1 MLRKA
6 TLILA
11 ALLLAVPFVAV
22 AQTYNEAPMLAAR
35 VAAGELPPV
44 DQRLPENPMV
54 VEPFHEIGE
63 YGGTLRMQVL
73 TFDWGPIPVGTQ
85 NQQSSLTMVDADG
98 ANSLGLRLVEHIEF
112 ADDFTSVTMRLRKG
126 LKWSDGEP
134 MTADDIL
141 FMWNDVQQN
150 KELRPNPWG
159 TWVVDGAFVQVE
171 KIDNE
176 TVRFLAA
183 APIPSWETQL
193 KTGATQQGAFYA
205 PQHYLQKWHADHNED
220 AAAVSKEEGFDGW
233 TQAFEFHAD
242 WWTAR
247 DMDTPRMY
255 TWILTDSNPSAKLF
269 ERNPYFWQVDTAGN
283 QLPYIDHVQSEVV
296 SLETWNLKILSG
308 EADFARHFASLNN
321 FPLYKEN
328 EEAGGYTTYL
338 QNSLVGNDVALGF
351 NFNQEDAVLRALYH
365 DIRFRRALSVAIDR
379 DEISEE
385 VYFGQAVPRSN
396 VPIPSLGYFKPEWE
410 TAWSQ
415 YDPDLANQLLDEAG
429 LTARDRDGIRLR
441 SDGEPLEVTILY
453 AEYKQTVTATLE
465 LVQEYWED
473 VGVKTVLDN
482 QPQGAPYGAA
492 ISDPDHPMN
501 AWEHSR
507 SDGINSWLHPWHD
520 YLNGGSKWVPRWSIW
535 SRIVDG
541 GEEYDRPGDTIT
553 YDLVKERFQFLKAWQ
568 LTQPGSAEHTR
579 MGQEYFDWWTDQVWT
594 IGTVGLP
601 PAPFTSKNG
610 LGNVGLPDVDFP
622 RTHDVLRP
630 TAFAS
635 QWYWKDAARRNE

>member
-1 MLRKA
+1 MLKRA
-6 TLILA
+6 SLVLVV
-11 ALLLAVPFVAV
+11 LLLAVPFCAV
-22 AQTYNEAPMLAAR
+22 AQTYNESPLLAAR

-44 DQRLPENPMV
+44 DQRLPENPLV

-63 YGGTLRMQVL
+63 YGGTLRMHVL

-98 ANSLGLRLVEHIEF
+98 KNSLGLRLLEHIEF
-112 ADDFTSVTMRLRKG
+112 ADDFTSVTMRLRRG

-150 KELRPNPWG
+150 TELRPNPWG
-159 TWVVDGAFVQVE
+159 TWVVDGQFVQVE
-171 KIDNE
+171 KIDSE

-183 APIPSWETQL
+183 GPIPSWETQL

-205 PQHYLQKWHADHNED
+205 PKHYLQKWHPDHNDD
-220 AAAVSKEEGFDGW
+220 AAAVAKEEGFEGW
-233 TQAFEFHAD
+233 TQAFNFHAD

-269 ERNPYFWQVDTAGN
+269 ERNAYFWQVDTAGN

-338 QNSLVGNDVALGF
+338 QNSLIGNDVAIGF
-351 NFNQEDAVLRALYH
+351 NFNQEDQVLRSLYH
-365 DIRFRRALSVAIDR
+365 DIRFRRALSVAINR
-379 DEISEE
+379 DEINEE

-415 YDPDLANQLLDEAG
+415 YDAHLANQLLDEIG
-429 LTARDRDGIRLR
+429 LTERDRDGIRLR
-441 SDGEPLEVTILY
+441 SDGDPLEVTILY

-465 LVQEYWED
+465 LVKEYWEA

-482 QPQGAPYGAA
+482 QPQGAPYGTA

-568 LTQPGSAEHTR
+568 LTQPGSAEHTQ
-579 MGQEYFDWWTDQVWT
+579 MGQEYFDWFTDQVWT

-601 PAPFTSKNG
+601 PAPFTSKNT

>member
-1 MLRKA
+1 
-6 TLILA
+6 
-11 ALLLAVPFVAV
+11 
-22 AQTYNEAPMLAAR
+22 MLAAR

-44 DQRLPENPMV
+44 DQRLPENPLV

-98 ANSLGLRLVEHIEF
+98 ANSLGLRLLEHIEF

>member
-44 DQRLPENPMV
+44 DQRLPENPFV

-98 ANSLGLRLVEHIEF
+98 ANSLGLRLLEHIEF

-126 LKWSDGEP
+126 LKWSDGQP

-365 DIRFRRALSVAIDR
+365 DIKFRRALSVAIDR

>member
-1 MLRKA
+1 MLKRA
-6 TLILA
+6 SLFLTI
-11 ALLLAVPFVAV
+11 LLLAVPFA
-22 AQTYNEAPMLAAR
+22 ALSQTYNEAPMLAAR

-44 DQRLPENPMV
+44 DQRLPENPVV
-54 VEPFHEIGE
+54 VEPFHEIGQ
-63 YGGTLRMQVL
+63 YGGTLRMHVL

-98 ANSLGLRLVEHIEF
+98 ANSLGLRLLEHIEF

-150 KELRPNPWG
+150 EELRPNLWG
-159 TWVVDGAFVQVE
+159 TWVVDGEFVQVE

-176 TVRFLAA
+176 TVRFYAA
-183 APIPSWETQL
+183 GPIPSWETQL

-205 PQHYLQKWHADHNED
+205 PKHYLQKWHADHNED
-220 AAAVSKEEGFDGW
+220 AVAVAKEEGFDGW

-255 TWILTDSNPSAKLF
+255 TWVLKDSNPSAKLF

-328 EEAGGYTTYL
+328 EETGGYSTYL

-351 NFNQEDAVLRALYH
+351 NFNQEDPVLRALYH
-365 DIRFRRALSVAIDR
+365 DIRFRRALSVAINR

-415 YDPDLANQLLDEAG
+415 YDPDLANQLLDEVG
-429 LTARDRDGIRLR
+429 LTARDRDGIRLS
-441 SDGEPLEVTILY
+441 SDGKPLEVTILY

-465 LVQEYWED
+465 LVKEYWEE

-520 YLNGGSKWVPRWSIW
+520 FLNGGSKWVPRWSIW
-535 SRIVDG
+535 SRLVDG
-541 GEEYDRPGDTIT
+541 GEAYGRPGDTIT

-601 PAPFTSKNG
+601 PAPFTSKNE

-635 QWYWKDAARRNE
+635 QWYWKDAARRSQ

>member
-85 NQQSSLTMVDADG
+85 NQQSSLLMVDADG

-171 KIDNE
+171 KIDDE

-441 SDGEPLEVTILY
+441 SDGEPLAVTILY

-635 QWYWKDAARRNE
+635 QWYWKDAARRDE

>member
-11 ALLLAVPFVAV
+11 ALLLAVPFFAV

-44 DQRLPENPMV
+44 DQRLPENPIV

-63 YGGTLRMQVL
+63 YGGTLRMHVL

-98 ANSLGLRLVEHIEF
+98 ANSLGLRLLEHIEF

-150 KELRPNPWG
+150 KELRPNAWG
-159 TWVVDGAFVQVE
+159 TWVVDGEFTQVE

-183 APIPSWETQL
+183 GPIPSWETQL

-205 PQHYLQKWHADHNED
+205 PKHYLQKWHADHNDD
-220 AAAVSKEEGFDGW
+220 AAAVAKEEGFDGW

-255 TWILTDSNPSAKLF
+255 TWILKDSNPSAKLF

-283 QLPYIDHVQSEVV
+283 QLPYIDYVQSGVV

-338 QNSLVGNDVALGF
+338 QNSLVGNDVAIGF

-365 DIRFRRALSVAIDR
+365 DIGFRRALSVAINR

-429 LTARDRDGIRLR
+429 LTARDRDGIRLG

-520 YLNGGSKWVPRWSIW
+520 FLNGGSKWVPRWSIW
-535 SRIVDG
+535 SRLVDG
-541 GEEYDRPGDTIT
+541 GEAYGRPGDTIT

-635 QWYWKDAARRNE
+635 QWYWKDAARRDE

>member
-6 TLILA
+6 TLILL

-44 DQRLPENPMV
+44 DQRLPENPLV

-98 ANSLGLRLVEHIEF
+98 ANSLGLRLLEHIEF

-126 LKWSDGEP
+126 LKWSDGQP

>member
-98 ANSLGLRLVEHIEF
+98 ANSLGLRLLEHIEF

-126 LKWSDGEP
+126 LKWSDGQP

>member
-1 MLRKA
+1 M
-6 TLILA
+6 
-11 ALLLAVPFVAV
+11 
-22 AQTYNEAPMLAAR
+22 
-35 VAAGELPPV
+35 
-44 DQRLPENPMV
+44 
-54 VEPFHEIGE
+54 
-63 YGGTLRMQVL
+63 
-73 TFDWGPIPVGTQ
+73 
-85 NQQSSLTMVDADG
+85 
-98 ANSLGLRLVEHIEF
+98 
-112 ADDFTSVTMRLRKG
+112 
-126 LKWSDGEP
+126 
-134 MTADDIL
+134 
-141 FMWNDVQQN
+141 
-150 KELRPNPWG
+150 
-159 TWVVDGAFVQVE
+159 
-171 KIDNE
+171 
-176 TVRFLAA
+176 
-183 APIPSWETQL
+183 
-193 KTGATQQGAFYA
+193 
-205 PQHYLQKWHADHNED
+205 
-220 AAAVSKEEGFDGW
+220 
-233 TQAFEFHAD
+233 
-242 WWTAR
+242 
-247 DMDTPRMY
+247 
-255 TWILTDSNPSAKLF
+255 
-269 ERNPYFWQVDTAGN
+269 
-283 QLPYIDHVQSEVV
+283 QSEVV

>member
-6 TLILA
+6 TLILL
-11 ALLLAVPFVAV
+11 ALVLAVPFVAL

-44 DQRLPENPMV
+44 DQRLPENPLV

-98 ANSLGLRLVEHIEF
+98 ANSLGLRLLEHIEF

-126 LKWSDGEP
+126 LKWSDGQP